1 MKLPLVSIVIPVY
14 NGSKYL
20 KEAIDSAIGQTYR
33 NIEIIVVNDGSTDNG
48 KTEKIAKSYGNKIRY
63 FSKPNGG
70 VSSALNYAI
79 KMSKGEYISWVSHD
93 DLIYPNK
100 IEAQIEYLK
109 DKKLLNKNVILYS
122 DHSLINKDGKL
133 IEICQKQFDEF
144 GEKSEYA
151 LLHGKINGITMLIPK
166 KAFDDCGLF
175 NETLVAVQDYE
186 MWERM
191 FKKYEIIHLPLVL
204 SASRYHSKQVTN
216 VSPKVKSEGNPF
228 WIKLMEDITDKRKV
242 ELDGS
247 LYNFYNNM
255 SQFLAY
261 TPYDE
266 AKSYC
271 DKKCSDIY
279 TRFKGTKLTDRITVV
294 VFSNSNKTNF
304 LTNQT
309 YKNIDV
315 IVVNRNDDNW
325 LSELKKSIKNT
336 YITFMLEKE
345 IYSPNK
351 IEKQL
356 EFMKLNDAKIS
367 IINNSNSQA
376 LNKIVTNKFSYSSI
390 MITKDL
396 LKEIEEENIIKSLL
410 KIIKN
415 NYLFELK
422 DNLIENEK
430 YLEDT
435 DIKKYFMYKDLLEY
449 CITDDHYKK
458 SDNLLSLVTEEYYKY
473 TNIVCR
479 VNAYNNPVVE
489 STLEHTK
496 KSIIMDGY
504 LKTIKK
510 INKKLLGRK

>member
-1 MKLPLVSIVIPVY
+1 MKLPLVSIIIPVY

-20 KEAIDSAIGQTYR
+20 SEAIDSAIGQTYK
-33 NIEIIVVNDGSTDNG
+33 NIEIIVVNDGSNDNG
-48 KTEKIAKSYGNKIRY
+48 KTEGIAKSYGDKIRY

-109 DKKLLNKNVILYS
+109 NNKLLNKNVILYS

-166 KAFDDCGLF
+166 KAYDDCGLF

-186 MWERM
+186 MWKRM

-228 WIKLMEDITDKRKV
+228 WIKLMEDITDKRKI

-255 SQFLAY
+255 SNFLTY

-266 AKSYC
+266 AKVYC

-279 TRFKGTKLTDRITVV
+279 TKFKDTKLDDKVTVII
-294 VFSNSNKTNF
+294 FDDSNI
-304 LTNQT
+304 NQS

-315 IVVNRNDDNW
+315 IVVDKNNDNW

-336 YITFMLEKE
+336 YITFISKDE
-345 IYSPNK
+345 IYKQNK

-356 EFMKLNDAKIS
+356 EFMKLNNAKIS
-367 IINNSNSQA
+367 IINNSNNQA
-376 LNKIVTNKFSYSSI
+376 LNNIITGKFSYSSI

-396 LKEIEEENIIKSLL
+396 LKEIDEENIIKSLL
-410 KIIKN
+410 EIIKN
-415 NYLFELK
+415 NYLFEIK
-422 DNLIENEK
+422 DNLIEKEK
-430 YLEDT
+430 YLEET
-435 DIKKYFMYKDLLEY
+435 DIKKYFIYKDLLEY
-449 CITDDHYKK
+449 CITDKHYKK
-458 SDNLLSLVTEEYYKY
+458 SDNLLALVAEEYYNY
-473 TNIVCR
+473 ANIVCR
-479 VNAYNNPVVE
+479 VDVYNNPVVE

-510 INKKLLGRK
+510 INKKLSGRK

>member
-1 MKLPLVSIVIPVY
+1 MKLPLVSIIIPVY

-20 KEAIDSAIGQTYR
+20 GEAIDSALAQTYK
-33 NIEIIVVNDGSTDNG
+33 NIEIVVVNDGSTDNG
-48 KTEKIAKSYGNKIRY
+48 KTEEIAKSYGDKIRY

-79 KMSKGEYISWVSHD
+79 KESKGEYISWVSHD

-109 DKKLLNKNVILYS
+109 NKNLLNKDVIVYS
-122 DHSLINKDGKL
+122 DHSMINKDGKL

-144 GEKSEYA
+144 GEKTEYA
-151 LLHGKINGITMLIPK
+151 LLHGKINGITLLIPK

-175 NETLVAVQDYE
+175 SEKLVAVQDYE

-228 WIKLMEDITDKRKV
+228 WIKLMEDISDKRKI

-255 SQFLAY
+255 SNFLTY

-266 AKSYC
+266 AKDYC

-279 TRFKGTKLTDRITVV
+279 NKFKKTKLTDKVTVV
-294 VFSNSNKTNF
+294 VFSNNNDYLNK
-304 LTNQT
+304 QT

-315 IVVNRNDDNW
+315 IVVNNNNC

-336 YITFMLEKE
+336 YITFMFEKE
-345 IYSPNK
+345 IYNENK

-356 EFMKLNDAKIS
+356 EFMKLNNAKIS
-367 IINNSNSQA
+367 IINNSNYTA
-376 LNKIVTNKFSYSSI
+376 LNRIITGKFSYSSI

-396 LKEIEEENIIKSLL
+396 LKEIDEENIIKSLL
-410 KIIKN
+410 EIVKK
-415 NYLFELK
+415 NYLFEIKDKLMEHERYLK
-422 DNLIENEK
+422 L
-430 YLEDT
+430 T
-435 DIKKYFMYKDLLEY
+435 DIKKYFMYKELLEY
-449 CITDDHYKK
+449 CINDNHYKK
-458 SDNLLSLVTEEYYKY
+458 SDNLLALVTERYYKY
-473 TNIVCR
+473 TNIVSR
-479 VNAYNNPVVE
+479 VNVYNNPVIE
-489 STLEHTK
+489 TTWEHTK

>member
-1 MKLPLVSIVIPVY
+1 MKLPLVSIIIPVY

-20 KEAIDSAIGQTYR
+20 KEAIDSAIRQTYK

-48 KTEKIAKSYGNKIRY
+48 KTEEIAKSYGDKIRY

-79 KMSKGEYISWVSHD
+79 KESKGEYISWVSHD

-109 DKKLLNKNVILYS
+109 NKKLLNKNVILYS

-133 IEICQKQFDEF
+133 IEVCQKQFDEF
-144 GEKSEYA
+144 GEKTEYA
-151 LLHGKINGITMLIPK
+151 LLHGKINGITLLIPK
-166 KAFDDCGLF
+166 KAYDDCGLF

-228 WIKLMEDITDKRKV
+228 WIKLMEDITDKRKI

-255 SQFLAY
+255 SNFLTY

-266 AKSYC
+266 AKDYC

-279 TRFKGTKLTDRITVV
+279 TKFKKTKINDKVTVIT
-294 VFSNSNKTNF
+294 FDDTNI
-304 LTNQT
+304 NQT

-315 IVVNRNDDNW
+315 IVVDKNNDNW

-336 YITFMLEKE
+336 YITFISKNE
-345 IYSPNK
+345 IYNLNK

-356 EFMKLNDAKIS
+356 EFMKLNNAKIS
-367 IINNSNSQA
+367 IINNSNTQA
-376 LNKIVTNKFSYSSI
+376 LNKIVTGKFSYSSI

-396 LKEIEEENIIKSLL
+396 FKEIDENNVIKSLL
-410 KIIKN
+410 EIIKN
-415 NYLFELK
+415 NYLFEIK
-422 DNLIENEK
+422 EKLIEQEK
-430 YLEDT
+430 YIKDT
-435 DIKKYFMYKDLLEY
+435 YINKYFIYKDLLEY
-449 CITDDHYKK
+449 CINDSHYKK
-458 SDNLLSLVTEEYYKY
+458 SDNLLALVAEKY
-473 TNIVCR
+473 HKYANVVSR
-479 VNAYNNPVVE
+479 VNVYNNPVIE
-489 STLEHTK
+489 SAWDHTK

-510 INKKLLGRK
+510 INQKLLGRK

>member
-1 MKLPLVSIVIPVY
+1 MKLPLVSIIIPVY

-20 KEAIDSAIGQTYR
+20 GEAIDSALRQTYK
-33 NIEIIVVNDGSTDNG
+33 NIEIVVVNDGSTDNG
-48 KTEKIAKSYGNKIRY
+48 KTESVAKSYGDKIRY

-79 KMSKGEYISWVSHD
+79 KESKGEYISWVSHD

-109 DKKLLNKNVILYS
+109 NNKLLNKDVIVYS

-144 GEKSEYA
+144 GEKTEYA
-151 LLHGKINGITMLIPK
+151 LLHGKINGITLLIPK
-166 KAFDDCGLF
+166 KAYNDCGLF
-175 NETLVAVQDYE
+175 SETLVAVQDYE

-191 FKKYEIIHLPLVL
+191 FKKYRIIHLPLVL

-228 WIKLMEDITDKRKV
+228 WIKLMEDITDKRKI

-255 SQFLAY
+255 SNFLTY

-266 AKSYC
+266 AKEYC
-271 DKKCSDIY
+271 NKKCNDIY
-279 TRFKGTKLTDRITVV
+279 KKFKKTKLTDKVTVV
-294 VFSNSNKTNF
+294 VFSNNKIDF
-304 LTNQT
+304 IDKQT
-309 YKNIDV
+309 YKNIDTIV
-315 IVVNRNDDNW
+315 INKNNDNW
-325 LSELKKSIKNT
+325 LSELKKSNKNT
-336 YITFMLEKE
+336 YITFMSEKE
-345 IYSPNK
+345 TYNPNK

-356 EFMKLNDAKIS
+356 EFMKLNNAKIS
-367 IINNSNSQA
+367 IINNSNIQA
-376 LNKIVTNKFSYSSI
+376 LNRIVTSKFSYSSI
-390 MITKDL
+390 MITKDA
-396 LKEIEEENIIKSLL
+396 LKEIDEDNIIKSLL

-415 NYLFELK
+415 NYLFEIK

-430 YLEDT
+430 YLKET
-435 DIKKYFMYKDLLEY
+435 YIKKHFIYKELLEY
-449 CITDDHYKK
+449 CINDDHYKK
-458 SDNLLSLVTEEYYKY
+458 SNNLLALVTEEYHKY
-473 TNIVCR
+473 ANIVYR
-479 VNAYNNPVVE
+479 VNVYNNPVIE
-489 STLEHTK
+489 TALDHTK

-504 LKTIKK
+504 FKTIKK
-510 INKKLLGRK
+510 IGKKLLRRK

>member
-14 NGSKYL
+14 NGAKYL
-20 KEAIDSAIGQTYR
+20 REAIDSAIGQTYK
-33 NIEIIVVNDGSTDNG
+33 NIEIIVVNDGD
-48 KTEKIAKSYGNKIRY
+48 KIRY

-109 DKKLLNKNVILYS
+109 VNDLLNKDVILYS
-122 DHSLINKDGKL
+122 DHSLINKKGKL

-144 GEKSEYA
+144 GEKYEYA
-151 LLHGKINGITMLIPK
+151 LLHGRINGITLLIPK
-166 KAFDDCGLF
+166 KAYDECGLF

-191 FKKYEIIHLPLVL
+191 FKKYKVVHLPLVL

-228 WIKLMEDITDKRKV
+228 WIKLMEDITDKRKI

-255 SQFLAY
+255 SIFLKN

-266 AKSYC
+266 AKDYC
-271 DKKCSDIY
+271 DKKCDDIY
-279 TRFKGTKLTDRITVV
+279 SKFKSNDITDRVTVV
-294 VFSNSNKTNF
+294 AFGDKNIINK
-304 LTNQT
+304 QS
-309 YKNIDV
+309 YKNID
-315 IVVNRNDDNW
+315 IITVNDKDDW
-325 LSELKKSIKNT
+325 VSELKKSIKNK
-336 YITFMLEKE
+336 YITFAFEE
-345 IYSPNK
+345 ETYSKNK

-356 EFMKLNDAKIS
+356 EIMKLNDAKIS
-367 IINNSNSQA
+367 IINNSNSSA
-376 LNKIVTNKFSYSSI
+376 LHRIVTGNFSYSSI

-396 LKEIEEENIIKSLL
+396 FDKINSENIIKSLL
-410 KIIKN
+410 ELIKD
-415 NYLFELK
+415 NYLFEIK
-422 DNLIENEK
+422 EKLIDHER
-430 YLEDT
+430 YYDDT
-435 DIKKYFMYKDLLEY
+435 DIKKQYIYKELLQY
-449 CITDDHYKK
+449 CSNDEHYKK
-458 SDNLLSLVTEEYYKY
+458 SDTLLALIVEKYYKY
-473 TNIVCR
+473 SNIVHR
-479 VNAYNNPVVE
+479 VYDYNYPVVE
-489 STLEHTK
+489 TSWGHVK

-504 LKTIKK
+504 FKTFKKIIKK
-510 INKKLLGRK
+510 ILRRK